1 MNTAAK
7 KIAFVL
13 SLGVLGYVSLGYVFG
28 RTSSNKTY
36 QSLTIFSEVLD
47 HIQQEYVDQP
57 NMHLVTVGALHGLVE
72 SLDPDSSYL
81 GPREYEQYKKQAADP
96 AKGSIGIAVSR
107 RFGYVMVVS
116 ALPDSPALKA
126 GLQDGDILESI
137 AGFSSRDMSVNQAEL
152 LLEGAPG
159 TTVKVSVVRPGHT
172 KPQEFEIP
180 RVVGTVP
187 PLLETRLEGGI
198 AYLRVPEFNAGRAN
212 EIRQA
217 LLQFERQGAQKLILD
232 LRDSALGEPQ
242 EAIATAQLFL
252 SSGTIAMLRGQTI
265 TTTQYSA
272 DPAKQ
277 VWKLPMT
284 VLINPG
290 TAGPAEILAAAISG
304 NHRGETVGQNTF
316 GTAGEQR
323 LIPLEDGGALVLTV
337 GDYFTPDDKIIL
349 KGGVAPTVSVET
361 SLDVFGG
368 ANEEIAPGP
377 PPGQL
382 PSPKDPVMKKA
393 IELLQSGA
401 TASPAA

>member
-7 KIAFVL
+7 KIAFLL
-13 SLGVLGYVSLGYVFG
+13 SLGVLAFVSLGYVFG
-28 RTSSNKTY
+28 RASSNKAY

-81 GPREYEQYKKQAADP
+81 GPREYEQYRKEAANP
-96 AKGSIGIAVSR
+96 AKGTLGVAVSR

-116 ALPDSPALKA
+116 TLPNSPALKA
-126 GLQDGDILESI
+126 GLQDGDVLESI
-137 AGFSSRDMSVNQAEL
+137 AGFSSRDMSVNQAKL
-152 LLEGAPG
+152 LLAGAPG
-159 TTVKVSVVRPGHT
+159 TTVKVSVVRPGRT
-172 KPQEFEIP
+172 KPQELEIA
-180 RVVGTVP
+180 RAAATTP

-252 SSGTIAMLRGQTI
+252 SSGTIATLRGQTI
-265 TTTQYSA
+265 TTTKYSA

-277 VWKLPMT
+277 LWKLPMT
-284 VLINPG
+284 VLINSG
-290 TAGPAEILAAAISG
+290 TAGPAEILAAAIAG
-304 NHRGETVGQNTF
+304 NHRGETVGQKTF
-316 GTAGEQR
+316 GTAGEQK

-337 GDYFTPDDKIIL
+337 GDYFTPNDKIIL
-349 KGGVAPTVSVET
+349 KGGVAPTAPVET
-361 SLDVFGG
+361 SLDVFG
-368 ANEEIAPGP
+368 AVNEEIAPGP

-393 IELLQSGA
+393 LEILQGA
-401 TASPAA
+401 GTAPPAA